1 MKAKQILAGLVAAL
15 SISAAAIPPSFGQ
28 QAPGRP
34 APSVPPSLLSP
45 APSVPPSSLSPAPPK
60 TPATQLFDKWMYS
73 CEERAC
79 QVFLTL
85 ADDATKEA
93 KVSWS
98 FVYDPK
104 SGKLSTIVQL
114 PLMVALPPGVRIRV
128 DDKTQYT
135 WPFQF
140 CDGTGCRAVAVLTEE
155 IFASLK
161 GRQNIVVQ
169 FVPYGSRQATNYQIP
184 MAGLAAATE
193 KLIAD
198 AKASRK

>member
-1 MKAKQILAGLVAAL
+1 
-15 SISAAAIPPSFGQ
+15 
-28 QAPGRP
+28 
-34 APSVPPSLLSP
+34 
-45 APSVPPSSLSPAPPK
+45 
-60 TPATQLFDKWMYS
+60 MYS
-73 CEERAC
+73 CEEIAC

-85 ADDATKEA
+85 ADEATKEA

-104 SGKLSTIVQL
+104 SGKLSTIVHL

-140 CDGTGCRAVAVLTEE
+140 CDGTGCRAVAVLTDD

-161 GRQNIVVQ
+161 GRQSIVLQ
-169 FVPYGSRQATNYQIP
+169 FVPYGSRDATNYRIP

-193 KLIAD
+193 KLVAD